1 MNVERIDVGLTERL
15 LDLLFGHDK
24 DREDADVAT
33 PDESEP
39 ELYEEDIP
47 DTLDLGWRYSEGR
60 NEFQMAKMDRKD
72 RATHMYVIGATGSGK
87 TKFLEFLIQQ
97 DVRDR
102 SGFAVIDPHGDLID
116 DIKGFLA
123 NEYDRAELSERVV
136 LIDPAGKDT
145 TVTFNP
151 LERLPGTTVAEEV
164 NEVISSFRKIW
175 SDSWGARMEDLM
187 RNSMI
192 ALGEAGYTLVD
203 LPLFLSRRKFREI
216 VLKTVT
222 HPVVIEYFTRFEA
235 MTDRAQ
241 VTWTE
246 PVMNK
251 VNALFSDDRIRLM
264 FSSPRSSF
272 NVRGIIDSKA
282 ILLIKL
288 DKGKLRESADLLGSL
303 FMSKI
308 QMAAFSRGD
317 LPQRKRTPFYL
328 YIDEFQNFAT
338 ESFAIILSEARK
350 YGLSLI
356 MAHQTLAQIPDE
368 LRSLILGNAG
378 IQVFFRINRHDASL
392 LAKESFTFSGHD
404 IGGVRSMKPVYW
416 SIGDI
421 WEQKTEELQ
430 TLQPRFSYV
439 KHKVKGGLI
448 LIQTADVEDPWRTA
462 SMDEDDFGNF
472 IASLP
477 IGAKYLRPRAELLN
491 EVKARHDRVHG
502 ELQKKDDG
510 KMPVEAKPAPV
521 EKQAVEPQP
530 PSEKPVRAKGKQAP
544 APGFE
549 SVSTQKGETQHR
561 YLQSLIKKM
570 AESKGYKATIEA
582 LTADGKGRVD
592 VLLEKGDERIACEIS
607 VSTDESHELDNIKKC
622 LSSGYGEVVVCTDE
636 RKKLEKIK
644 KLVTD
649 AVEAD
654 DLPKVLF
661 FAPEE
666 LMSYLAAKEAKDVF
680 EEKKIKGYNVKVK
693 HPGGTPSDL
702 SEKSRTIADVILKSV
717 RRLKKDT

>member
-1 MNVERIDVGLTERL
+1 MGLTERL
-15 LDLLFGHDK
+15 LDLLFGYE
-24 DREDADVAT
+24 RNRPDAGAAASGNSV
-33 PDESEP
+33 P
-39 ELYEEDIP
+39 ELHDEDIP
-47 DTLDLGWRYSEGR
+47 GTLDLGWRYADGR
-60 NEFQMAKMDRKD
+60 NEFQMAKVDQKD

-87 TKFLEFLIQQ
+87 TKFLESLIQQ
-97 DVRDR
+97 DIRER
-102 SGFAVIDPHGDLID
+102 AGFAVIDPHGDLVD
-116 DIKGFLA
+116 DVKGFLA

-136 LIDPAGKDT
+136 IIDPVGKDS

-151 LERLPGTTVAEEV
+151 LEKLPGSMVAEEV

-175 SDSWGARMEDLM
+175 SDSWGSRMEDLM

-203 LPLFLSRRKFREI
+203 LPLFLSRRRFREL
-216 VLKTVT
+216 VLKKVT
-222 HPVVIEYFTRFEA
+222 HPVAIEYFARFEA

-251 VNALFSDDRIRLM
+251 VNALFSDERIRLM
-264 FSSPRSSF
+264 FSSPKSSF
-272 NVRGIIDSKA
+272 NIRGIIDSKA

-303 FMSKI
+303 LMSKI

-378 IQVFFRINRHDASL
+378 LQVFFRINHHDASL
-392 LAKESFTFSGHD
+392 LARESFTLLSRE
-404 IGGVRSMKPVYW
+404 IKGVHSMKPVYW
-416 SIGDI
+416 TTG
-421 WEQKTEELQ
+421 ELMERKTEELQ
-430 TLQPRFSYV
+430 SLPPRFSYV
-439 KHKVKGGLI
+439 KHKVKGGFI
-448 LIQTADVEDPWRTA
+448 IIQTGEVEDPWVTA
-462 SMDEDDFGNF
+462 SMDEDDFETF
-472 IASLP
+472 VEDLP
-477 IGAKYLRPRAELLN
+477 IGAKYLRSRAELSD
-491 EVKARHDRVHG
+491 EVKTRHGKIHE
-502 ELQKKDDG
+502 ELRKRDEEKK
-510 KMPVEAKPAPV
+510 P
-521 EKQAVEPQP
+521 VEPQTTPVTKQATQP
-530 PSEKPVRAKGKQAP
+530 PPPTEKPTRAKGKPLPEFAGP
-544 APGFE
+544 
-549 SVSTQKGETQHR
+549 STEKGETQHR

-570 AESKGYKATIEA
+570 AESKGYRATLEA
-582 LTADGKGRVD
+582 LTTDGKGRVD

-607 VSTDESHELDNIKKC
+607 VSTDEAHELENVKKC
-622 LSSGYGEVVVCTDE
+622 FSSGYGEVVVCTDE

-644 KLVTD
+644 EVVSDGIELK
-649 AVEAD
+649 

-666 LMSYLAAKEAKDVF
+666 LMSYLVAKGAKEVF
-680 EEKKIKGYNVKVK
+680 EEKKIKGYNVKIK
-693 HPGGTPSDL
+693 HPSG
-702 SEKSRTIADVILKSV
+702 SEPDNLDKSRTIADVILRSV
-717 RRLKKDT
+717 RKMTKK